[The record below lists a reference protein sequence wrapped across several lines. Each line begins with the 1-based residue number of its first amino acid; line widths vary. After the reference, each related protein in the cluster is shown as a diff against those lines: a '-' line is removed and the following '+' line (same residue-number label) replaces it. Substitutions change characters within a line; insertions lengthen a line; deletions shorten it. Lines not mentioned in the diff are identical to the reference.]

1 MVQAQTRRLEAAA
14 NVRFGSKA
22 DLCNAPT
29 HVRFTLNSDRE
40 SGLPHTVMSA
50 LPLKADVCDANR
62 QVCFGPKADI
72 GQTSDEHSDAWQDNP
87 DLGELARLRI
97 HLN

>member
-1 MVQAQTRRLEAAA
+1 MSAEAMFASPPKKRTYA
-14 NVRFGSKA
+14 V
-22 DLCNAPT
+22 L
-29 HVRFTLNSDRE
+29 
-40 SGLPHTVMSA
+40 MSA
-50 LPLKADVCDANR
+50 LHL
-62 QVCFGPKADI
+62 KADI